1 MTMNNAKKGFST
13 ISKFL
18 IVLCVLTLG
27 AILLAQFGAF
37 AGART
42 NVTLKP
48 ISLTTGLVGHWTFDG
63 KDVLFGQNTAEVRDI
78 SGNANHGDWQGPH
91 ASTTMEGPIGQAFRF
106 ATVSPVI
113 MTVSSPLDLNTN
125 YTLSAWVNVPLD
137 GTKRAIIKR
146 GSSSASPTL
155 QQYRLE
161 INDSGLIDFTTA
173 DGTTG
178 DEDTYGSVPPNTWH
192 HVLCV
197 EDAGSKRC
205 YLDGV
210 QSGSTQTNNVSAYVG
225 AETLQELG
233 SDKTL
238 TGTSPHA
245 FTGGMDDVRVYNRV
259 LSLNEIQALYKL
271 GNGGT
276 RQDQTTQ
283 PPRLTDSNSGLV
295 GHWTFDGKDMASSV
309 SDRSGNGHNGIVMA
323 SATTTMKG
331 PLGQAYAFGGS
342 NTYAINLGTSD
353 ALTPSRFTIAGWVR
367 INNVP
372 YTYNYI
378 YSNARD
384 CCGTYNGI
392 ELQISAASK
401 LQGRIWNG
409 SGSTMTSNATIATS
423 TWTHVAFSYSGSTRA
438 LYING
443 VLDSSGSYSTD
454 PGTPATYSTYL
465 GSMGHGGGLTYTL
478 DGALDDMR
486 LYSRA
491 LSAEEIKQLYDM
503 GATTKIDTTQAPPR
517 LADANSGLGGHWTFD
532 GKNMPNGL
540 VKDSSKNGNNGSQKN
555 MATSTAYIRGVIG
568 QALTFDG
575 VLNGVTIPY
584 SLTIDPTR
592 NASFTVAGWV
602 NPKTFVGLSYPSM
615 YTYGTFRVSLGLTES
630 DGTDGRIESYFN
642 NASTLI
648 GNTVLPKNQ
657 WSHIALVYTP
667 ARSYLY
673 LNGVEDNSAASV
685 AITTDSQAT
694 GIGTYPD
701 PSLAGDAGFNG
712 GIDDV
717 RFYSR
722 ALSAN
727 EIQQLYQ
734 MGK

>member
-1 MTMNNAKKGFST
+1 MTANIQKKGFST
-13 ISKFL
+13 ITKFS
-18 IVLCVLTLG
+18 IVLGVLG
-27 AILLAQFGAF
+27 AGTILIGQFGAF

-42 NVTLKP
+42 NMTLKP
-48 ISLTTGLVGHWTFDG
+48 VSLTTGLVGHWTFDG
-63 KDVLFGQNTAEVRDI
+63 KDVLFGQNTAEVRDV

-125 YTLSAWVNVPLD
+125 YTLSAWVNVPND
-137 GTKRAIIKR
+137 GARRAIIKR

-161 INDSGLIDFTTA
+161 VNDSGLIDFTTA

-178 DEDTYGSVPPNTWH
+178 DEDTYGSVSPNIWH
-192 HVLCV
+192 HILCV

-210 QSGSTQTNNVSAYVG
+210 QSGSTQTNNVSTYVG

-238 TGTSPHA
+238 TGSSPHA
-245 FTGGMDDVRVYNRV
+245 FTGGMDDARIYNRV

-271 GNGGT
+271 GNAGV
-276 RQDQTTQ
+276 RQDRTTQ
-283 PPRLTDSNSGLV
+283 PPRLSDQNSGLV
-295 GHWTFDGKDMASSV
+295 GHWTFDGNTLAQNAADSSGQ
-309 SDRSGNGHNGIVMA
+309 GNTGYLLNFN
-323 SATTTMKG
+323 ATTTVSGKI
-331 PLGQAYAFGGS
+331 GQALFFDGS
-342 NTYAINLGTSD
+342 NDEVQIPGGPTLSAD
-353 ALTPSRFTIAGWVR
+353 ATIAGWFYWDSTDSDIASLVR
-367 INNVP
+367 DNTSANGWILAYGSSGTINFRAGG
-372 YTYNYI
+372 
-378 YSNARD
+378 SNFN
-384 CCGTYNGI
+384 TGI
-392 ELQISAASK
+392 STSTTKDRWAHYAFTK
-401 LQGRIWNG
+401 
-409 SGSTMTSNATIATS
+409 SGST
-423 TWTHVAFSYSGSTRA
+423 VAY
-438 LYING
+438 YIDG
-443 VLDSSGSYSTD
+443 VLVYTGSGASATASAL
-454 PGTPATYSTYL
+454 PWHIMKNGTAAGQYL
-465 GSMGHGGGLTYTL
+465 KGKADDVRIYT
-478 DGALDDMR
+478 R
-486 LYSRA
+486 P
-491 LSAEEIKQLYDM
+491 LSAAEIKQLYDV
-503 GATTKIDTTQAPPR
+503 GATTKIGTTQAAPR

-592 NASFTVAGWV
+592 NASFTISGWIK
-602 NPKTFVGLSYPSM
+602 PKTYA
-615 YTYGTFRVSLGLTES
+615 GTFYPTFYNYGVARVTLGVTET
-630 DGTDGRIESYFN
+630 DGADGRIEAIFN
-642 NASTLI
+642 NATNVI
-648 GNTVLPKNQ
+648 GNTVLPLNV
-657 WSHIALVYTP
+657 WSHVAMVYTP
-667 ARSYLY
+667 TTTYLY
-673 LNGVEDNSAASV
+673 LNGVEDKNAAST
-685 AITTDSQAT
+685 AITTDTQDT

-701 PSLAGDAGFNG
+701 PSLAADTGFNG

-722 ALSAN
+722 ALSVN